1 MLWVRGG
8 APRPAGGG
16 AAFASVSVTKPGN
29 LLRPM
34 PSAPAAPLAWRKR
47 LRDSLMSSAMLIAR
61 DLRSLDSVA
70 RSSEEN
76 VFTLLRRAHASFD
89 IYQGFS
95 RTRRRAE
102 QAMRAP
108 A

>member
-1 MLWVRGG
+1 MLLVMTV
-8 APRPAGGG
+8 APAPAGGG

-76 VFTLLRRAHASFD
+76 AFTLLRRGHASFD
-89 IYQGFS
+89 IFRS
-95 RTRRRAE
+95 EERRVGEEGRS
-102 QAMRAP
+102 
-108 A
+108 